1 MKFFIF
7 NVLMILSINCFSQ
20 NNIILKEAAVDKRV
34 ELLSI
39 VYRLA
44 GSSTY
49 NSQQNSKYV
58 KNIDQYFGR
67 YRNHDLIK
75 YVKNNLIKSGIN
87 YDAVAIMAISI
98 TQPPKIKGIFP
109 ITKDFPGYKWTK
121 HKAKKFLKLL
131 NSFYYDTNCELFF
144 KQNEKTYKTVSVDF
158 QKVLNGFDIKW
169 YQNFYGQKSKK
180 EYNTV
185 INLAGGYGGYGP
197 KINIGQTEV
206 LYSILGVWETD
217 TIGNPIFNTDEY
229 LPILLHEFNHSFV
242 NDIVEKYRADL
253 EKSGK
258 IIYDLFKDEMINIG
272 YNNWKTMFDESIVRA
287 CVIKY
292 MKDKNFDKKQIQ
304 KEINTQLNSGF
315 VWIESLVEAL
325 EQYDNRRNEYAD
337 FDSFMPEL
345 VNYFDKISQNINNLI
360 IVVNNKRPKI
370 ISIKPFDNKSVNVD
384 YTINQIAINFNKPMK
399 GGYSIYYGE
408 KGKDAFPDIKN
419 VYYSADKKTLYLD
432 VRLIANKE
440 YQFVMKGINF
450 ISIDGFSIKNYTITF
465 KTIKTFDR

>member
-1 MKFFIF
+1 
-7 NVLMILSINCFSQ
+7 
-20 NNIILKEAAVDKRV
+20 
-34 ELLSI
+34 
-39 VYRLA
+39 
-44 GSSTY
+44 
-49 NSQQNSKYV
+49 
-58 KNIDQYFGR
+58 
-67 YRNHDLIK
+67 
-75 YVKNNLIKSGIN
+75 
-87 YDAVAIMAISI
+87 
-98 TQPPKIKGIFP
+98 
-109 ITKDFPGYKWTK
+109 
-121 HKAKKFLKLL
+121 
-131 NSFYYDTNCELFF
+131 
-144 KQNEKTYKTVSVDF
+144 
-158 QKVLNGFDIKW
+158 
-169 YQNFYGQKSKK
+169 
-180 EYNTV
+180 
-185 INLAGGYGGYGP
+185 
-197 KINIGQTEV
+197 

-258 IIYDLFKDEMINIG
+258 IIYDLLKDEMINIG

-292 MKDKNFDKKQIQ
+292 LKDKNFDKKQIQ

-384 YTINQIAINFNKPMK
+384 YTINKIAINFNKPMK